1 MVTLTAHPTGLE
13 SHKVRPGQPFV
24 VIQYKSKE
32 MVVKDGKIKKSD
44 SCHAVFNVIE
54 NIFGGEC
61 GSWQPDIS
69 LKFGASE
76 NGLMVGTRREIAF

>member
-1 MVTLTAHPTGLE
+1 M
-13 SHKVRPGQPFV
+13 
-24 VIQYKSKE
+24 
-32 MVVKDGKIKKSD
+32 VKDGKIKKSD